1 MKTPFIRG
9 RWSNE
14 SFFALLV
21 LLAISTVGS
30 ALYGPYLEN
39 PFVFDDGNLFFTSRL
54 TTAAIEPWE
63 LLTRSLPYFTLGWV
77 QTQFGTMEAHR
88 LISLVL
94 HISVAWQLYQLL
106 KQMLVVEAGRNE
118 SAATARERA
127 YFVSALLA
135 VVFVAHPVAVYA
147 AGYLIQRTTVMAA
160 LFSLISLRYLLMALQ
175 EDSYAKALRAAL
187 MSSLAML
194 CKEHSVTVPFA
205 ALSLVLL
212 LDRVDRRTVQVCSSF
227 ICANLPAVALVFSV
241 GMGFVGQPY
250 EPRLSDLT
258 GEIYGLPVFQG
269 RSDRWLFSAYMQA
282 QLYYQYWLQWLIPST
297 TRMSAD
303 LRVDFLQPWTSVH
316 ALLQLGLFVAVPS
329 VVAGLSLRTGKHRL
343 FAFGLAFSAL
353 LFLVEFSLVRFQEPY
368 VLYRSYIWAIGYAAT
383 VAALARHLPWR
394 MTLALGVLVIPL
406 LFVQSKDRLE
416 SFSSRAALWEDAA
429 AKLPKPEVAGASR
442 IFFNRGNERFQKG
455 NVEGALS
462 DISKAIELSP
472 ENSSFYLARATTLTR
487 TGRPQ
492 EALSDL
498 ETAERIAPHDEP
510 RIWFERFRALYALQS
525 PDAEDALQTAA
536 RLGSFSARYVIEKR
550 RSNGADVEVQ
560 IEGTR

>member
-1 MKTPFIRG
+1 MKTPFILG
-9 RWSNE
+9 RWSNV

-21 LLAISTVGS
+21 LLAFSTVGS

-212 LDRVDRRTVQVCSSF
+212 LDRVDRRTVQVCSTF

>member
-1 MKTPFIRG
+1 MTQPSITKRP
-9 RWSNE
+9 WSKE
-14 SFFALLV
+14 SLFVLIVFAV
-21 LLAISTVGS
+21 LATVG
-30 ALYGPYLEN
+30 ATLYGPYLGN
-39 PFVFDDGNLFFTSRL
+39 PFVFDDGNLFFSSRL
-54 TTAAIEPWE
+54 TTAATRPWE
-63 LLTRSLPYFTLGWV
+63 LDTRSLPYFTLGWV

-94 HISVAWQLYQLL
+94 HTLVAWQLYQLL
-106 KQMLVVEAGRNE
+106 KQLLVLDVGRNE
-118 SAATARERA
+118 PADRERA
-127 YFVSALLA
+127 SAVASVLA
-135 VVFVAHPVAVYA
+135 VVFVAHPAAVYA

-175 EDSYAKALRAAL
+175 EGRFDKALRAAL

-205 ALSLVLL
+205 ALSLVLML
-212 LDRVDRRTVQVCSSF
+212 ERIDRRTVQICATF
-227 ICANLPAVALVFSV
+227 IGANLPAIALVFSV

-250 EPRLSDLT
+250 EPRLSDLAD
-258 GEIYGLPVFQG
+258 EIYGLPAFEG
-269 RSDRWLFSAYMQA
+269 RGDRWLFSAYTQA
-282 QLYYQYWLQWLIPST
+282 QLYYQYWLQWLAPST

-303 LRVDFLQPWTSVH
+303 LRVDFLQPWTSAS

-329 VVAGLSLRTGKHRL
+329 VVAGFSLRTGKHRL

-353 LFLVEFSLVRFQEPY
+353 LFMVEFSLVRFQEPY

-394 MTLALGVLVIPL
+394 MTLALGVLVLPL
-406 LFVQSKDRLE
+406 LFVQSQDRLE

-455 NVEGALS
+455 NMEGALL

-472 ENSSFYLARATTLTR
+472 GHSSFYLARATTLTR
-487 TGRPQ
+487 IGRPQ

-498 ETAERIAPHDEP
+498 AAAERITPHDEP
-510 RIWFERFRALYALQS
+510 RIWFQRFRALYALQS

-536 RLGSFSARYVIEKR
+536 RLGSLSARYVIEKR

>member
-1 MKTPFIRG
+1 MTAPFIRG
-9 RWSNE
+9 RWSKE
-14 SFFALLV
+14 SLFALLV
-21 LLAISTVGS
+21 FVVVSAVAA

-54 TTAAIEPWE
+54 TTAAVEPWE

-77 QTQFGTMEAHR
+77 ETQWGTMEAHR

-94 HISVAWQLYQLL
+94 HVLVAWQLYQLL
-106 KQMLVVEAGRNE
+106 KQMLILEGRRSE
-118 SAATARERA
+118 PAAIAREQA
-127 YFVSALLA
+127 CAIAALLA
-135 VVFVAHPVAVYA
+135 VVFVVHPVAVYA

-175 EDSYAKALRAAL
+175 EGSHARVLRAAL

-212 LDRVDRRTVQVCSSF
+212 LDRVDRRTVQVCSTF

-258 GEIYGLPVFQG
+258 GEIYGLPALQG
-269 RSDRWLFSAYMQA
+269 RGDRWLFSAYTQA

-394 MTLALGVLVIPL
+394 MTLALSVLVIPL
-406 LFVQSKDRLE
+406 LFVQSQDRLE

-442 IFFNRGNERFQKG
+442 ILFNRGNERFQKG

-462 DISKAIELSP
+462 DISKAIELNP
-472 ENSSFYLARATTLTR
+472 GNSSFYLARAATLTR
-487 TGRPQ
+487 MGRPQ
-492 EALSDL
+492 EA
-498 ETAERIAPHDEP
+498 
-510 RIWFERFRALYALQS
+510 
-525 PDAEDALQTAA
+525 
-536 RLGSFSARYVIEKR
+536 
-550 RSNGADVEVQ
+550 
-560 IEGTR
+560 

>member
-1 MKTPFIRG
+1 MTAPFIRG
-9 RWSNE
+9 RWSKE
-14 SFFALLV
+14 SLFALLV
-21 LLAISTVGS
+21 FVVVSAVAA

-54 TTAAIEPWE
+54 TTAAVEPWE

-77 QTQFGTMEAHR
+77 QTQWGTMEAHR

-94 HISVAWQLYQLL
+94 HVLVAWQLYQLL
-106 KQMLVVEAGRNE
+106 KQMLILEERRSE
-118 SAATARERA
+118 PAAIAREQA
-127 YFVSALLA
+127 CVIAALLA
-135 VVFVAHPVAVYA
+135 VVFVVHPVAVYA

-175 EDSYAKALRAAL
+175 EGSHVRALRAAL

-212 LDRVDRRTVQVCSSF
+212 LDRVDRRTVQVCSTF

-258 GEIYGLPVFQG
+258 GEIYGLPAFQG
-269 RSDRWLFSAYMQA
+269 RGDRWLFSAYTQA
-282 QLYYQYWLQWLIPST
+282 QLYYQYWLQWLMPST

-303 LRVDFLQPWTSVH
+303 LRVDFLQPWTSVR

-329 VVAGLSLRTGKHRL
+329 VVAGLSLRAGKHRL

-394 MTLALGVLVIPL
+394 VTLALGVLVVPL
-406 LFVQSKDRLE
+406 LFVQSQDRLE

-429 AKLPKPEVAGASR
+429 AKLQKPEIAGASR

-455 NVEGALS
+455 DIEGALS

-472 ENSSFYLARATTLTR
+472 ENSNFYLARATTFTR
-487 TGRPQ
+487 IGRPQ

-498 ETAERIAPHDEP
+498 ETAERITPHDEP
-510 RIWFERFRALYALQS
+510 RIWFVRFRALYALQR

-550 RSNGADVEVQ
+550 RSNGADVEVR

>member
-1 MKTPFIRG
+1 MTAPFIRG
-9 RWSNE
+9 RWSKE
-14 SFFALLV
+14 SLFALLV
-21 LLAISTVGS
+21 FVVVSAVAA

-54 TTAAIEPWE
+54 TTAAVEPWE

-77 QTQFGTMEAHR
+77 ETQWGTMEAHR

-94 HISVAWQLYQLL
+94 HVLVAWQLYQLL
-106 KQMLVVEAGRNE
+106 KQMLILEGRRSE
-118 SAATARERA
+118 PAAIAREQA
-127 YFVSALLA
+127 CAIAALLA
-135 VVFVAHPVAVYA
+135 VVFVVHPVAVYA

-175 EDSYAKALRAAL
+175 EGSHARVLRAAL

-212 LDRVDRRTVQVCSSF
+212 LDRVDRRTVQVCSTF

-258 GEIYGLPVFQG
+258 GEIYGLPALQG
-269 RSDRWLFSAYMQA
+269 RGDRWLFSAYTQA

-394 MTLALGVLVIPL
+394 MTLALSVLVIPL
-406 LFVQSKDRLE
+406 LFVQSQDRLE

-442 IFFNRGNERFQKG
+442 ILFNRGNERFQKG

-462 DISKAIELSP
+462 DISKAIELNP
-472 ENSSFYLARATTLTR
+472 GNSSFYLARAATLTR
-487 TGRPQ
+487 MGRPQ

-498 ETAERIAPHDEP
+498 ETAERITPHDAP
-510 RIWFERFRALYALQS
+510 RIWFERFRALYALRHPS
-525 PDAEDALQTAA
+525 AEDALQTAA

-550 RSNGADVEVQ
+550 RSNGSDVEVFV
-560 IEGTR
+560 EGTR

>member
-1 MKTPFIRG
+1 MTAPFIRG
-9 RWSNE
+9 RWSKE
-14 SFFALLV
+14 SWFDLLV
-21 LLAISTVGS
+21 FVVVS
-30 ALYGPYLEN
+30 AVAATLYGPYLEN

-77 QTQFGTMEAHR
+77 QTQFGSMEAHR
-88 LISLVL
+88 LISLML
-94 HISVAWQLYQLL
+94 HILVAWQLYQLL
-106 KQMLVVEAGRNE
+106 KQLLLLDVGRNE
-118 SAATARERA
+118 PADRERA
-127 YFVSALLA
+127 DVVAALLA
-135 VVFVAHPVAVYA
+135 IVFVAHPVAVYA

-175 EDSYAKALRAAL
+175 EGSFFKALRAAL

-205 ALSLVLL
+205 ALSLVLML
-212 LDRVDRRTVQVCSSF
+212 ERMDRRTVQICATF
-227 ICANLPAVALVFSV
+227 IGANLPAIALVFSV

-250 EPRLSDLT
+250 EPRLSDLA
-258 GEIYGLPVFQG
+258 GEIYGLPAFEG
-269 RSDRWLFSAYMQA
+269 RGDRWLFSAYTQA
-282 QLYYQYWLQWLIPST
+282 QLYYQYWLQWLAPST

-303 LRVDFLQPWTSVH
+303 LRVDFLQPWTSAS

-329 VVAGLSLRTGKHRL
+329 VVAGFSLRTGKHRL

-353 LFLVEFSLVRFQEPY
+353 LFMVEFSLVRFQEPY

-394 MTLALGVLVIPL
+394 MTLALGVLVLPL
-406 LFVQSKDRLE
+406 LFVQSQDRLD

-455 NVEGALS
+455 NMEGALL

-472 ENSSFYLARATTLTR
+472 GNSSFYLARATTLTR
-487 TGRPQ
+487 IGRPQ

-498 ETAERIAPHDEP
+498 AAAERITPHDEP
-510 RIWFERFRALYALQS
+510 RIWFQRFRALYALQS

-536 RLGSFSARYVIEKR
+536 RLGSLSARYVIEKR

>member
-1 MKTPFIRG
+1 MTAPFIRG
-9 RWSNE
+9 RWSKE
-14 SFFALLV
+14 SLFALLV
-21 LLAISTVGS
+21 FVVVSAVAA

-54 TTAAIEPWE
+54 TTAAVEPWE

-77 QTQFGTMEAHR
+77 QTQWGTMEAHR

-94 HISVAWQLYQLL
+94 HVLVAWQLYQLL
-106 KQMLVVEAGRNE
+106 KQMLILEERRSE
-118 SAATARERA
+118 PAAIAREQA
-127 YFVSALLA
+127 CVIAALLA
-135 VVFVAHPVAVYA
+135 VVFVVHPVAAYA

-175 EDSYAKALRAAL
+175 EGSHVRALRAAL

-212 LDRVDRRTVQVCSSF
+212 LDRVDRRTVQVCSTF

-258 GEIYGLPVFQG
+258 GEIYGLPAFQG
-269 RSDRWLFSAYMQA
+269 RGDRWLFSAYTQA

-383 VAALARHLPWR
+383 VAALARHLPWC

-406 LFVQSKDRLE
+406 LFVQSRDRLE

-462 DISKAIELSP
+462 DIGKAIELSP

-487 TGRPQ
+487 IGRPQ

-498 ETAERIAPHDEP
+498 ETAERITPHDEP
-510 RIWFERFRALYALQS
+510 RIWFERFRALYALQR

-536 RLGSFSARYVIEKR
+536 RLGNFSARYVIEKR
-550 RSNGADVEVQ
+550 RTNGAHVEVL

>member
-1 MKTPFIRG
+1 MTAPFILG
-9 RWSNE
+9 RWSKE
-14 SFFALLV
+14 SWFALLV
-21 LLAISTVGS
+21 FVVVSAVAA

-54 TTAAIEPWE
+54 TTAAVEPWE

-94 HISVAWQLYQLL
+94 HILVAWQLYQLF
-106 KQMLVVEAGRNE
+106 KQLLLLDVGRNE
-118 SAATARERA
+118 PADRERA
-127 YFVSALLA
+127 YVVAALLA

-175 EDSYAKALRAAL
+175 EGSFVKALRAAL

-205 ALSLVLL
+205 ALSLVLML
-212 LDRVDRRTVQVCSSF
+212 ERMDRRTIQICATF
-227 ICANLPAVALVFSV
+227 IGANLPAIALVFSV

-250 EPRLSDLT
+250 EPRLSDLA
-258 GEIYGLPVFQG
+258 GEIYGLPVFEG
-269 RSDRWLFSAYMQA
+269 RGDRWLFSAYTQA
-282 QLYYQYWLQWLIPST
+282 QLYYQYWLQWLAPST
-297 TRMSAD
+297 TKMSAD
-303 LRVDFLQPWTSVH
+303 LRVDFLQPWTFAS

-329 VVAGLSLRTGKHRL
+329 VVAGFSLLTGKHRL

-394 MTLALGVLVIPL
+394 VTLALGALVLPL
-406 LFVQSKDRLE
+406 LFVQSQDRLE

-455 NVEGALS
+455 NMEGALL

-487 TGRPQ
+487 IGRPQ

-498 ETAERIAPHDEP
+498 ETAERITPHDKP
-510 RIWFERFRALYALQS
+510 RIWFQRFRALYALQS

-560 IEGTR
+560 IEGAR

>member
-30 ALYGPYLEN
+30 SLYGPYLEN

-212 LDRVDRRTVQVCSSF
+212 LDRVDRRTVQVCSTF

>member
-39 PFVFDDGNLFFTSRL
+39 PFVFDDGNLFVTSRL

-212 LDRVDRRTVQVCSSF
+212 LDRVDRRTVQVCSTF

>member
-1 MKTPFIRG
+1 M
-9 RWSNE
+9 
-14 SFFALLV
+14 
-21 LLAISTVGS
+21 
-30 ALYGPYLEN
+30 
-39 PFVFDDGNLFFTSRL
+39 
-54 TTAAIEPWE
+54 
-63 LLTRSLPYFTLGWV
+63 
-77 QTQFGTMEAHR
+77 
-88 LISLVL
+88 
-94 HISVAWQLYQLL
+94 
-106 KQMLVVEAGRNE
+106 
-118 SAATARERA
+118 
-127 YFVSALLA
+127 
-135 VVFVAHPVAVYA
+135 AVYA

-212 LDRVDRRTVQVCSSF
+212 LDRVDRRTVQVCSTF

>member
-1 MKTPFIRG
+1 MTAPFIRG
-9 RWSNE
+9 RWSKE
-14 SFFALLV
+14 SLFALLV
-21 LLAISTVGS
+21 FVVVLAVAA

-54 TTAAIEPWE
+54 TTAAVEPWE

-77 QTQFGTMEAHR
+77 QTQSGTMEAHR

-94 HISVAWQLYQLL
+94 HVLVAWQLYQLL
-106 KQMLVVEAGRNE
+106 KQMLILEGRRSE
-118 SAATARERA
+118 PAAIAREQA
-127 YFVSALLA
+127 CAIAALLA
-135 VVFVAHPVAVYA
+135 VVFVVHPVAVYA

-175 EDSYAKALRAAL
+175 EGSHVRALRAAL

-212 LDRVDRRTVQVCSSF
+212 LDRVDRRTVQVCSTF

-258 GEIYGLPVFQG
+258 GEIYGLPAFQG
-269 RSDRWLFSAYMQA
+269 RGDRWLFSAYMQA

-343 FAFGLAFSAL
+343 LAFGLAFSAL

-406 LFVQSKDRLE
+406 LFVQSQDRLE

-498 ETAERIAPHDEP
+498 ETAERITPHDEP

>member
-1 MKTPFIRG
+1 MTAPFIRG
-9 RWSNE
+9 RRSKE
-14 SFFALLV
+14 SWFALLV
-21 LLAISTVGS
+21 LVVISAVAAT
-30 ALYGPYLEN
+30 LYVPYLEN

-54 TTAAIEPWE
+54 ATAAVEPWE

-94 HISVAWQLYQLL
+94 HILVAWQLYQLL
-106 KQMLVVEAGRNE
+106 KQLLLLDVGRNE
-118 SAATARERA
+118 PADRERTYVVA
-127 YFVSALLA
+127 ALLA

-175 EDSYAKALRAAL
+175 EGSFVKALRAAL

-205 ALSLVLL
+205 ALSLVLML
-212 LDRVDRRTVQVCSSF
+212 ERVDRRTVQICATF
-227 ICANLPAVALVFSV
+227 IGANLPAIALVFSV

-250 EPRLSDLT
+250 EPRLSDLA
-258 GEIYGLPVFQG
+258 GEIYGLPAFEG
-269 RSDRWLFSAYMQA
+269 RGDRWLFSAYTQA
-282 QLYYQYWLQWLIPST
+282 QLYYQYWLQWLAPST

-303 LRVDFLQPWTSVH
+303 LRVDFLQPWTSAR
-316 ALLQLGLFVAVPS
+316 ALLQLVLFVAVPS
-329 VVAGLSLRTGKHRL
+329 VVIGFSLRTGKHRL

-368 VLYRSYIWAIGYAAT
+368 VLYRSYIWATGYAVT
-383 VAALARHLPWR
+383 VAALARHLPCR
-394 MTLALGVLVIPL
+394 VTLALGVLVLPL
-406 LFVQSKDRLE
+406 LFVQSQDRLE

-455 NVEGALS
+455 NMEGALL

-472 ENSSFYLARATTLTR
+472 GNSSFYLARATTLTR

-498 ETAERIAPHDEP
+498 ETAERITPHDKP
-510 RIWFERFRALYALQS
+510 RIWFQRFRALYALQS
-525 PDAEDALQTAA
+525 HDAENALQTAA

-550 RSNGADVEVQ
+550 QSDGADVEVQ

>member
-1 MKTPFIRG
+1 MTAPFIRG
-9 RWSNE
+9 RWSKE
-14 SFFALLV
+14 SWFALLV
-21 LLAISTVGS
+21 LLVVS
-30 ALYGPYLEN
+30 AVAATLYGPYLEN
-39 PFVFDDGNLFFTSRL
+39 PFVFDDGNLFFTPRL
-54 TTAAIEPWE
+54 TTAAVEPWE

-94 HISVAWQLYQLL
+94 HILVAWQIYQLL
-106 KQMLVVEAGRNE
+106 KQLLLLDVGRNE
-118 SAATARERA
+118 PADRERA
-127 YFVSALLA
+127 YVVAALLA

-175 EDSYAKALRAAL
+175 EGSFVKALRAAL

-205 ALSLVLL
+205 ALSLVLML
-212 LDRVDRRTVQVCSSF
+212 ERMDRRTVQICATF
-227 ICANLPAVALVFSV
+227 IGANLPAIALVFSV

-250 EPRLSDLT
+250 EPRLSDMV
-258 GEIYGLPVFQG
+258 GEIYGLPAFEG
-269 RSDRWLFSAYMQA
+269 RGDRWLFSAYTQA

-297 TRMSAD
+297 ARMSAD
-303 LRVDFLQPWTSVH
+303 LRVDFLQPWTSAR
-316 ALLQLGLFVAVPS
+316 ALLQLCLFVAVPS
-329 VVAGLSLRTGKHRL
+329 VVAGFSLRTGKHRL

-394 MTLALGVLVIPL
+394 VTLALGVLVVPL
-406 LFVQSKDRLE
+406 LFVQSQDRLE

-442 IFFNRGNERFQKG
+442 IIFNRGNERFQKG
-455 NVEGALS
+455 NMEGALL

-487 TGRPQ
+487 IGRPQ

-498 ETAERIAPHDEP
+498 ETAERITPHDKP
-510 RIWFERFRALYALQS
+510 RIWFQRFRALYALQS

-560 IEGTR
+560 IEGAR

>member
-1 MKTPFIRG
+1 MTAPFIQG
-9 RWSNE
+9 RWSKD
-14 SFFALLV
+14 SWFALLV
-21 LLAISTVGS
+21 LVVVS
-30 ALYGPYLEN
+30 AVAATLYGPYLEN

-54 TTAAIEPWE
+54 TTAAVEPWE

-94 HISVAWQLYQLL
+94 HILVAWQLYQLL
-106 KQMLVVEAGRNE
+106 KQLLVLDLDRKEPAD
-118 SAATARERA
+118 RERA
-127 YFVSALLA
+127 YVVAALLA

-175 EDSYAKALRAAL
+175 EGSFVKALRAAL

-205 ALSLVLL
+205 ALSLVLML
-212 LDRVDRRTVQVCSSF
+212 ERMDGRTAQICATF
-227 ICANLPAVALVFSV
+227 IGANLPAIALVFSV

-250 EPRLSDLT
+250 EPRLSDMA
-258 GEIYGLPVFQG
+258 GEIYGLPAFEG
-269 RSDRWLFSAYMQA
+269 RGDRWLFSAYTQA
-282 QLYYQYWLQWLIPST
+282 QLYYQYWLQWLAPST
-297 TRMSAD
+297 TKMSAD
-303 LRVDFLQPWTSVH
+303 LRVDFLQPWTFAS

-329 VVAGLSLRTGKHRL
+329 VVAGFSLRTGKHRL

-394 MTLALGVLVIPL
+394 VTLALGALVLPL
-406 LFVQSKDRLE
+406 LFVQSQDRLE

-455 NVEGALS
+455 NMEGALL

-487 TGRPQ
+487 IGRPQ

-498 ETAERIAPHDEP
+498 ETAERITPHDKP
-510 RIWFERFRALYALQS
+510 RIWFQRFRALYALQS

-560 IEGTR
+560 IEGAR

>member
-1 MKTPFIRG
+1 MTAPFIRG
-9 RWSNE
+9 RWSKE
-14 SFFALLV
+14 SLFALLV
-21 LLAISTVGS
+21 FVVVSAVAA

-54 TTAAIEPWE
+54 TTAAVEPWE

-77 QTQFGTMEAHR
+77 QTQWGTMEAHR

-94 HISVAWQLYQLL
+94 HVLVAWQLYQLL
-106 KQMLVVEAGRNE
+106 KQMLILEERRSE
-118 SAATARERA
+118 PAAIAREQA
-127 YFVSALLA
+127 CVIAALLA
-135 VVFVAHPVAVYA
+135 VVFVVHPVAVYA

-175 EDSYAKALRAAL
+175 EGSHVRALRAAL

-212 LDRVDRRTVQVCSSF
+212 LDRVDRRTVQVCSTF

-258 GEIYGLPVFQG
+258 GEIYGLPAFQG
-269 RSDRWLFSAYMQA
+269 RGDRWLFSAYTQA

-383 VAALARHLPWR
+383 VAALARHLPWC

-406 LFVQSKDRLE
+406 LFVQSRDRLE

-462 DISKAIELSP
+462 DIGKAIELSP

-487 TGRPQ
+487 IGRPQ

-498 ETAERIAPHDEP
+498 ETAERITPHDEP
-510 RIWFERFRALYALQS
+510 RIWFERFRALYALQR

-536 RLGSFSARYVIEKR
+536 RLGNFSARYVIEKR
-550 RSNGADVEVQ
+550 RTNGAHVEVL

>member
-1 MKTPFIRG
+1 MTAPFIRG
-9 RWSNE
+9 RWSKE
-14 SFFALLV
+14 SWFALLV
-21 LLAISTVGS
+21 LVVVS
-30 ALYGPYLEN
+30 AVAATLYGPYLEN

-77 QTQFGTMEAHR
+77 QTQFGNMEAHR
-88 LISLVL
+88 LISLML
-94 HISVAWQLYQLL
+94 HILVAWQLYQLL
-106 KQMLVVEAGRNE
+106 KQLLVLDMDRKEPAD
-118 SAATARERA
+118 RERA
-127 YFVSALLA
+127 YVVAALLA

-160 LFSLISLRYLLMALQ
+160 LFSLISLRYLLLALQ
-175 EDSYAKALRAAL
+175 EGSFVKALRAAL

-205 ALSLVLL
+205 ALSLVLIL
-212 LDRVDRRTVQVCSSF
+212 ERMDGRTAQ
-227 ICANLPAVALVFSV
+227 ICATFVGANLPAIALVFSV

-250 EPRLSDLT
+250 EPRLSDMA
-258 GEIYGLPVFQG
+258 GEIYGLPAFEG
-269 RSDRWLFSAYMQA
+269 RGDRWLFSAYTQA

-297 TRMSAD
+297 ARMSAD
-303 LRVDFLQPWTSVH
+303 LRVDFLQPWTSAR
-316 ALLQLGLFVAVPS
+316 ALLQLCLFVAVPS
-329 VVAGLSLRTGKHRL
+329 VVAGFSLLTGKHRL

-394 MTLALGVLVIPL
+394 VTLALGVLVVPL
-406 LFVQSKDRLE
+406 LFVQSQDRLE

-455 NVEGALS
+455 NMEGALL

-487 TGRPQ
+487 IGRPQ

-498 ETAERIAPHDEP
+498 ETADRITPHDKP
-510 RIWFERFRALYALQS
+510 RIWFQRFRALYALQS

-560 IEGTR
+560 IEGAR

>member
-1 MKTPFIRG
+1 MTAPFIRG
-9 RWSNE
+9 RWSKE
-14 SFFALLV
+14 SWFDLLV
-21 LLAISTVGS
+21 FVVVS
-30 ALYGPYLEN
+30 AVAATLYGPYLEN

-77 QTQFGTMEAHR
+77 QTQFGSMEAHR
-88 LISLVL
+88 LISLML
-94 HISVAWQLYQLL
+94 HILVAWQLYQLL
-106 KQMLVVEAGRNE
+106 KQLLLLDVGRNE
-118 SAATARERA
+118 PADRERA
-127 YFVSALLA
+127 DVVAALLA
-135 VVFVAHPVAVYA
+135 IVFVAHPVAVYA

-175 EDSYAKALRAAL
+175 EGSFFKALRAAL

-205 ALSLVLL
+205 ALSLVLML
-212 LDRVDRRTVQVCSSF
+212 ERMDRRTVQICATF
-227 ICANLPAVALVFSV
+227 IGANLPAIALVFSV

-250 EPRLSDLT
+250 EPRLSDLA
-258 GEIYGLPVFQG
+258 GEIYGLPTFEG
-269 RSDRWLFSAYMQA
+269 RGDRWLFSAYTQA
-282 QLYYQYWLQWLIPST
+282 QLYYQYWLQWLAPST

-303 LRVDFLQPWTSVH
+303 LRVDFLQPWTSAS

-329 VVAGLSLRTGKHRL
+329 VVAGFSLRTGKHRL

-353 LFLVEFSLVRFQEPY
+353 LFMVEFSLVRFQEPY

-394 MTLALGVLVIPL
+394 MTLALGVLVLPL
-406 LFVQSKDRLE
+406 LFVQSQDRLD

-455 NVEGALS
+455 NMEGALL

-472 ENSSFYLARATTLTR
+472 GNSSFYLARATTLTR
-487 TGRPQ
+487 TGRPE

-498 ETAERIAPHDEP
+498 AAAERITPHDEP
-510 RIWFERFRALYALQS
+510 RIWFQRFRALYALQS